1 MTEACALEALQHNAR
16 KHMIWKRGAEG
27 YLANPLECARVEPV
41 CKHRCPF
48 LVPSIPC
55 LTISLISTG
64 QQFFK
69 CVGSLLLLS
78 ATSFVQDL
86 THNFS
91 TRATTLPNVATVSV
105 SSVRQFKALMH
116 RHNAWTRHT
125 LLSLSDWSL
134 KEKQWALKLRNERKS
149 NIISQTARGP
159 NSQNAR
165 RRKNMQLLHWTDHAL
180 STTGD
185 SQSARAHTIMP
196 PELNYIDRSLTLIFE
211 ITRKAHSSCRNKLPS
226 RTLSRTFWI
235 NERPD
240 LSSTS

>member
-1 MTEACALEALQHNAR
+1 MCFRSYPAQCQETHDLKQKGR
-16 KHMIWKRGAEG
+16 RAEG

-116 RHNAWTRHT
+116 RHNALTRHT

-134 KEKQWALKLRNERKS
+134 KESSDRWSSGTNVNRTSSLRQPEVQAVKTHEGEKTCNYS
-149 NIISQTARGP
+149 TGP
-159 NSQNAR
+159 TTFIP
-165 RRKNMQLLHWTDHAL
+165 LLETHNPQEHTPSCHQSWT
-180 STTGD
+180 
-185 SQSARAHTIMP
+185 I
-196 PELNYIDRSLTLIFE
+196 
-211 ITRKAHSSCRNKLPS
+211 
-226 RTLSRTFWI
+226 
-235 NERPD
+235 
-240 LSSTS
+240 